1 VFFSRR
7 PGGPGR
13 DGRRVANAI
22 VGSNFNDVF
31 SGDGN
36 DNTLNGGFGFDHL
49 DGRGGNDRL
58 VGGNGSDTF
67 VFAAV
72 PAASNTNP
80 SGTNFDTVADY
91 AAGTDKIDLTAL
103 GLGQPEQLGGL
114 EVDLKLKLC
123 WLFYWQVSWMRALE
137 YPIDVN
143 RRLPKRLVEVWA
155 VAQ

>member
-1 VFFSRR
+1 MFFSRR

-103 GLGQPEQLGGL
+103 GLGSGNFAALQNMMTEANGNVTIS
-114 EVDLKLKLC
+114 VDATDHLTIVGTTIATLQAHQSDFL
-123 WLFYWQVSWMRALE
+123 L
-137 YPIDVN
+137 
-143 RRLPKRLVEVWA
+143 
-155 VAQ
+155 